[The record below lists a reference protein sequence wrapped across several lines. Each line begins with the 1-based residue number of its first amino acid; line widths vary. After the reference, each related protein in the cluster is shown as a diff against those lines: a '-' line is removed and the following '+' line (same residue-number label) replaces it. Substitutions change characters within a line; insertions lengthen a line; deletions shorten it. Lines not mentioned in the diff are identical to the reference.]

1 MLARLKIVNNPFKSI
16 FLGEEDLLVLDGYD
30 HCVKS
35 RLTPYLLINP
45 SHHHD
50 KVIEDKVCVVAA

>member
-1 MLARLKIVNNPFKSI
+1 MNNPFKSL

-35 RLTPYLLINP
+35 RPTPYLLINP